1 MMPLW
6 SPVSA
11 PRGSGSMSVAA
22 AAVSCNIWLSY
33 ITPKIIN
40 VQPGYYTFVS
50 MTRVVLLLSD
60 HLKKKNKKTTLC
72 VCLCVLLCIQVHLR
86 ACVRASVYVWGI
98 GARGQPLEASSGMPS
113 ACVETGPGIGLQL
126 TNVGQTACTAIEQSL
141 ARRGQFRDH
150 VLSS

>member
-6 SPVSA
+6 SPASA
-11 PRGSGSMSVAA
+11 PRGSGSVSVAA

-60 HLKKKNKKTTLC
+60 HLKNNNNAVNAVCMSVC
-72 VCLCVLLCIQVHLR
+72 VAVYSGAP
-86 ACVRASVYVWGI
+86 ACVRACVCVCMGY
-98 GARGQPLEASSGMPS
+98 RGQRTASG
-113 ACVETGPGIGLQL
+113 GILGNAVCL
-126 TNVGQTACTAIEQSL
+126 C
-141 ARRGQFRDH
+141 
-150 VLSS
+150 